1 MGIIFIPDILINSG
15 GVIGLTKD
23 LLGRDDI
30 ETEQALKDIA
40 SRVIDLMKY
49 SEEKSIP
56 ILEAMSKFQL

>member
-1 MGIIFIPDILINSG
+1 
-15 GVIGLTKD
+15 

-49 SEEKSIP
+49 SEEKSIS